1 MVIEHHTCIAGV
13 PVVTVACFC
22 TTVVPVGSFFT
33 ATPAVTA
40 VAVFAAGPADAVT
53 GAAVGILTV
62 TIVAGVGFMSVDTAD

>member
-1 MVIEHHTCIAGV
+1 M
-13 PVVTVACFC
+13 
-22 TTVVPVGSFFT
+22 VPVGSFFT